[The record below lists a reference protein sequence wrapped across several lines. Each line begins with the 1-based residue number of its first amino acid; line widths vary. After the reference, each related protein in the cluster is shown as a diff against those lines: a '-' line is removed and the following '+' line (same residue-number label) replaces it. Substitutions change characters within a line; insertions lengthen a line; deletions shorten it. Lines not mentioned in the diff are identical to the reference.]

1 MKIRLLVF
9 ALAALVFWGCGSSSK
24 VTQTG
29 TQEEEVST
37 PDVKGSETS
46 TGLCKTF
53 ESKAEEKKVLA
64 AYSLYR
70 ESFKQENFEDAMTHW
85 KQLMELA
92 PGFRKKPFVDGEAMY
107 KHYYE
112 NASSDAE
119 KAKFKT
125 LLYDLYDERIK
136 CHGEEGKVLETKGK
150 FILANIEGKED
161 EAYSLFEEAMTK
173 SGNNTGYSVL
183 KALLN
188 KYRSDIRDEVTTEE
202 AVMPMVD
209 KMKKI
214 AQHNIDNGVD
224 VDKYKETLE
233 ALNSPLKAQVI
244 KTTRTET
251 VKKGI
256 EFADCNEAV
265 AHYEAQLAESPG
277 DEKVLGNYYARLTKM
292 KCTTSPQYIKILEQY
307 NSLNPSASKLYK
319 IGNYHRKAENYDKAI
334 DIYKQAVDM
343 AAADDPSLSG
353 TLYALA
359 NTYYKKGQ
367 YSNARNAA
375 EKAAKAKPGWGA
387 PWLLIGGLYAKSYKD
402 CGTNEVERAG
412 AIWAAVDAYA
422 KAKADPKSA
431 SDAQDRINNMYKYYP
446 EKGQLFMASV
456 AEGDA
461 YKVECWI
468 QRNTTVRVKKQ

>member
-1 MKIRLLVF
+1 MKFRLLSI
-9 ALAALVFWGCGSSSK
+9 ALAALIFWGCGSSSK
-24 VTQTG
+24 VTTTG
-29 TQEEEVST
+29 TQEEKVET
-37 PDVKGSETS
+37 PAVKGSETS

-53 ESKAEEKKVLA
+53 TNEAEKSKVLA

-70 ESFKQENFEDAMTHW
+70 ESFKQENYKDAMENWT
-85 KQLMELA
+85 KLMDMA
-92 PGFRKKPFVDGEAMY
+92 PGFRKKPFVDGEVMY

-119 KAKFKT
+119 KEKYMN
-125 LLYDLYDERIK
+125 LLYDLYKERIK
-136 CHGEEGKVLETKGK
+136 CHGEEGRVLESKGK
-150 FILANIEGKED
+150 FILANMEGKEA
-161 EAYSLFEEAMTK
+161 EAYQLFEEAMKK
-173 SGNNTGYSVL
+173 SGNNTSNSVI

-188 KYRSDIRDEVTTEE
+188 KYRAEIRDEITTEE
-202 AVMPMVD
+202 AVMPMIEN
-209 KMKKI
+209 MKKI
-214 AQHNIDNGVD
+214 AQHNIDAGNQVE
-224 VDKYKETLE
+224 KYTETLE

-251 VKKGI
+251 VKKGL
-256 EFADCNEAV
+256 EFANCQEAIT
-265 AHYEAQLAESPG
+265 HYEAQLAESPD
-277 DEKVLGNYYARLTKM
+277 DEKIIQNFYGRLEKMKCTDVPQYLTMLQKYNAINPSTSKLYKLGNYY
-292 KCTTSPQYIKILEQY
+292 
-307 NSLNPSASKLYK
+307 
-319 IGNYHRKAENYDKAI
+319 RKAEQYDKAI
-334 DIYKQAVDM
+334 GFYKEAVSI
-343 AAADDPSLSG
+343 AEAGDPSLSG
-353 TLYALA
+353 TYYALA
-359 NTYYKKGQ
+359 STYFKKGQ

-375 EKAAKAKPGWGA
+375 ENAAKAKPGWGA

-431 SDAQDRINNMYKYYP
+431 ADAQDRMNKMYKYYP

-456 AEGDA
+456 NEGDP

>member
-1 MKIRLLVF
+1 MKFRLLTI
-9 ALAALVFWGCGSSSK
+9 ALAALVFWGCGSSNK
-24 VTQTG
+24 VTTTG
-29 TQEEEVST
+29 TQEQEVDT
-37 PDVKGSETS
+37 PKVTGSETS

-53 ESKAEEKKVLA
+53 TNKAEEKKVLA

-70 ESFKQENFEDAMTHW
+70 ESFKQDNFEDAMKHW
-85 KQLMELA
+85 EDVMEMA

-112 NASSDAE
+112 KAADEAGKE
-119 KAKFKT
+119 KYLK
-125 LLYDLYDERIK
+125 LLYALYDERIK

-150 FILANIEGKED
+150 FILANMEGKEA
-161 EAYSLFEEAMTK
+161 EAYKLFEEAMQK
-173 SGNNTGYSVL
+173 SGNKTGYSVL

-188 KYRSDIRDEVTTEE
+188 KYRSEIRDEKITEE
-202 AVMPMVD
+202 AVQPMVE

-214 AQHNIDNGVD
+214 AQHNIDAGND
-224 VDKYKETLE
+224 VEKYTETLE

-251 VKKGI
+251 KKTGL
-256 EFADCNEAV
+256 EFSNCQEAIS
-265 AHYEAQLAESPG
+265 HYEAQLAESPN
-277 DEKVLGNYYARLTKM
+277 DEKVIQNFYGRLEKMKCTDVPQYLTMLQKYNAINPSTSKLYKLGNYY
-292 KCTTSPQYIKILEQY
+292 
-307 NSLNPSASKLYK
+307 
-319 IGNYHRKAENYDKAI
+319 RKAGDYDKAI
-334 DIYKQAVDM
+334 GFYKEAV
-343 AAADDPSLSG
+343 AIGEAGDPSLSG
-353 TLYALA
+353 TYYAMA
-359 NTYYKKGQ
+359 SSYYKKGQ

-375 EKAAKAKPGWGA
+375 ENAAKAKPGWGA

-422 KAKADPKSA
+422 KAKADASSA
-431 SDAQDRINNMYKYYP
+431 EDAQSRINKMYSYYP

-456 AEGDA
+456 KEGDP

-468 QRNTTVRVKKQ
+468 QRTTTVRVKK

>member
-1 MKIRLLVF
+1 MKFRLLGI

-24 VTQTG
+24 VTTTG
-29 TQEEEVST
+29 TQETEAKT
-37 PDVKGSETS
+37 PEVKGSETS

-53 ESKAEEKKVLA
+53 TNEAEKKKVLI

-70 ESFKQENFEDAMTHW
+70 ESFKQENYEDGLEHW
-85 KQLMELA
+85 TKLMEMA
-92 PGFRKKPFVDGEAMY
+92 PGFRKIPFVDGETMY

-112 NASSDAE
+112 NAADDAGKE
-119 KAKFKT
+119 KYLK
-125 LLYDLYDERIK
+125 LLYDLYDMRIK

-150 FILANIEGKED
+150 FILANMEDKEA
-161 EAYSLFEEAMTK
+161 EAYKLFEEAMEK

-188 KYRSDIRDEVTTEE
+188 KYRSEIRDESITEE
-202 AVMPMVD
+202 SVLPMVE

-214 AQHNIDNGVD
+214 AQHNIDAGND
-224 VDKYKETLE
+224 VEKYTETLE

-251 VKKGI
+251 VKKGL
-256 EFADCNEAV
+256 EFGNCLEAIT
-265 AHYEAQLAESPG
+265 HYEAQLAESPN
-277 DEKVLGNYYARLTKM
+277 DEKVIQNFYGRLEKM
-292 KCTTSPQYIKILEQY
+292 KCTDVPQYLDMLQKY
-307 NSLNPSASKLYK
+307 NAINPSTSKLYK
-319 IGNYHRKAENYDKAI
+319 LGTFHRKAGDYDKALGF
-334 DIYKQAVDM
+334 YKEAVSIGE
-343 AAADDPSLSG
+343 AGDPSLG
-353 TLYALA
+353 
-359 NTYYKKGQ
+359 NTYYAMASSYFKKGQ
-367 YSNARNAA
+367 FSNARNAA
-375 EKAAKAKPGWGA
+375 ENAAKAKPGWGA
-387 PWLLIGGLYAKSYKD
+387 PWILIGGLYAKSYKD

-431 SDAQDRINNMYKYYP
+431 EDAQSRINKMYSYYP

-456 AEGDA
+456 NEGDP

-468 QRNTTVRVKKQ
+468 QRTTTVRVKK